1 MNPAAARADTADV
14 RPTSETAATGP
25 VRLAALL
32 AALSP
37 GLDLAEGQPLGH
49 ARRACLIGMRVGE
62 RLELPL
68 ADARDLY
75 FTLLLKD
82 AGGPGA
88 GTALL
93 ARLGGDDRRAR
104 RDLRRA
110 DWSCDLWALRWAFR
124 HTPARA
130 PWLSRARRVAALVPA
145 GRSLLAEWFA
155 ARGAAA
161 ARLAESLGFGPRVA
175 QALRALDEH
184 WDGSG
189 EPRELRGDAIPVAA
203 RIAGLAQALD
213 ALACA
218 LGPARALEVV
228 RGERARWFDP
238 AALEACAGLGD
249 LLERLRLLE
258 EDALQAE
265 VAAAEPGGAALLAG
279 PVRFDR
285 VAEAYAAVFDDAAPA
300 RAGRTACVAELAAAI
315 AAGLDWGAAATAT
328 LRRVA
333 WLHDIGILSV
343 PNRILES
350 RHPLTADDW
359 EVVRL
364 HPWYSRRIL
373 ERVPGF
379 ERIAAAAAAHHERLD
394 GRGYPQGLR
403 GGQVP
408 QVARVLAVAD
418 IYEALTAARPFRAAL
433 APRDALALM
442 RRDRGIGLASDCVDA
457 LAAAV
462 ESGAV
467 PATRSG
473 RRAA

>member
-1 MNPAAARADTADV
+1 MSPTSDTAAA
-14 RPTSETAATGP
+14 GP

-49 ARRACLIGMRVGE
+49 ACRACLIGMRLGE

-68 ADARDLY
+68 PDARDLF

-104 RDLRRA
+104 RDLRRT
-110 DWSCDLWALRWAFR
+110 DWACDLQALRWAFR

-130 PWLSRARRVAALVPA
+130 PRLSRARRVAALAPA

-184 WDGSG
+184 GDGSG
-189 EPRELRGDAIPVAA
+189 EPRGLRGDAIPVAA

-218 LGPARALEVV
+218 LGPASALEVV
-228 RGERARWFDP
+228 RGARARWFDP
-238 AALEACAGLGD
+238 DALDACAGQEDFLA
-249 LLERLRLLE
+249 RLRLLD

-265 VAAAEPGGAALLAG
+265 VAAAEPGVAAVLAG

-285 VAEAYAAVFDDAAPA
+285 VAEAYAALFDAAAPS
-300 RAGRTACVAELAAAI
+300 RAGRTARVAELAAAI
-315 AAGLDWGAAATAT
+315 AAGLGWSIAAGAT

-350 RHPLTADDW
+350 RHPLTPDDW
-359 EVVRL
+359 DVVRL

-379 ERIAAAAAAHHERLD
+379 GGLAAAAAAHHERLD

-408 QVARVLAVAD
+408 QVARVLAAAD
-418 IYEALTAARPFRAAL
+418 IYEALTALRPFRAAL
-433 APRDALALM
+433 TPREALALM
-442 RRDRGIGLASDCVDA
+442 RRDRGVGLAPECVDA

-462 ESGAV
+462 ESGAL
-467 PATRSG
+467 PAG
-473 RRAA
+473 RPGCRAA